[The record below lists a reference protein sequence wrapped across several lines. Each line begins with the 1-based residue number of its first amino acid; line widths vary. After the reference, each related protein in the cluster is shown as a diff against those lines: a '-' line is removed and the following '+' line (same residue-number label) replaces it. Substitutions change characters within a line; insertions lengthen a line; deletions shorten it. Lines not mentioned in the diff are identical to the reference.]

1 MSGIKALKAKVQE
14 HPVYG
19 TPQRIYDIHARPSAA
34 EPREIVED
42 MLKKLAKDLEIKP
55 DLSQIRFDKVNKT
68 VLGSHVLFQQHHRGL
83 QISGAW
89 VKVDIDREGRVVSIL
104 NDLVPEK
111 LLLEAE
117 HKESKSS
124 TVRTQM
130 TTDEAERSAIA
141 EINPDSNSA
150 NSLAESELVYYP
162 YRGVPTRA
170 WKLVIKTTSPLGEWK
185 VYVDAYAGAVLFLQ
199 NQLKMQDG
207 RGKIFNPNPVVAL
220 EDDSLTAKSRI
231 PKSAYLD
238 VVLPDLDGKGRLDGP
253 FVTTRI
259 TSRRVKRKNLRF
271 MFGRT
276 NPAFKEVM
284 AYYHIDRVQRYVQEL
299 GFDNILNRPVQVDV
313 AGIADDNSFYSPADK
328 TITFGTG
335 GVGDAEDAE
344 IIVHEYGHAIQDDQV
359 PGFGQGD
366 EAGAMGEGF
375 GDYLAASFFE
385 EFKPEKFK
393 DAVASWDA
401 VAYSGEEIPSL
412 RRLDSNKKYPKDF
425 TYDIHTD
432 GEIWSACL
440 WEMRSRLGRKKADRL
455 AIAHHFLLSRSSKF
469 EDAANAVLQTDKMMN
484 KGRNERALRKIFVKR
499 GIFPNPKR
507 NNARAGDR
515 FSDSPSGV
523 RGK

>member
-1 MSGIKALKAKVQE
+1 MSGLRELKAKVQK

-19 TPQRIYDIHARPSAA
+19 TPQRIYDFQTRPSGEEPHDIAWGILKRLAA
-34 EPREIVED
+34 
-42 MLKKLAKDLEIKP
+42 DLGIEP
-55 DLSQIRFDKVNKT
+55 DLSQIRFDKVNRT
-68 VLGSHVLFQQHHRGL
+68 VLGSHVLFQQHHQGL

-89 VKVDIDREGRVVSIL
+89 IKVDIDKEGRVVSLL
-104 NDLVPEK
+104 NDLVPETM
-111 LLLEAE
+111 LQEAE
-117 HKESKSS
+117 QREAKARSA
-124 TVRTQM
+124 RAQM
-130 TTDEAERSAIA
+130 TADEAERSALA
-141 EINPDSNSA
+141 EINPNSNSV

-170 WKLVIKTTSPLGEWK
+170 WKLVIKTTNPLGEWK
-185 VYVDAYAGAVLFLQ
+185 AYVDAYAGAILFLQ

-207 RGKIFNPNPVVAL
+207 KGRIFNPNPVVAL
-220 EDDSLTAKSRI
+220 GDDSLTVKSRI
-231 PKSAYLD
+231 PKSAYLS

-259 TSRRVKRKNLRF
+259 TSKRVKKKNLRF

-276 NPAFKEVM
+276 NPAFREVM
-284 AYYHIDRVQRYVQEL
+284 AYYHIDRVQRYIQEL
-299 GFDNILNRPVQVDV
+299 RFDNILNRPIKVDV
-313 AGIADDNSFYSPADK
+313 AGISDDNSFYSPADK

-335 GVGDAEDAE
+335 GIGDAEDAE
-344 IIVHEYGHAIQDDQV
+344 IIVHEYGHAVQDDQV

-393 DAVASWDA
+393 KAVASWDA

-440 WEMRSRLGRKKADRL
+440 WEMRSRLGRKKADTL

-469 EDAANAVLQTDKMMN
+469 EDAANAMLQTDKMMN
-484 KGRNERALRKIFVKR
+484 KGRNERALRKIFVRR